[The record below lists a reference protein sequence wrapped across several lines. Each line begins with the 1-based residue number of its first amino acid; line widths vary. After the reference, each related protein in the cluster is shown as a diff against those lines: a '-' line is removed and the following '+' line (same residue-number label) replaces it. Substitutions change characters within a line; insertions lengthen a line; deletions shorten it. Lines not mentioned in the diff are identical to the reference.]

1 MAITLNFLWLV
12 FFFGTAFYYNFCY
25 NFGSHPSESMNRS
38 VSGSAGSGASRQ
50 PIYAAQSK
58 SKKECV
64 RMSIDQVFF
73 KRQIIVIRISE

>member
-1 MAITLNFLWLV
+1 
-12 FFFGTAFYYNFCY
+12 
-25 NFGSHPSESMNRS
+25 MNRS

-73 KRQIIVIRISE
+73 KQKIIVIRISE